1 MNEIK
6 YLERLKRINEIIK
19 SKSSGTPKEFA
30 KKLRISEG
38 HLYCC
43 INEMKEMG
51 VPVDYDRNLHY
62 YYYTKEFDLKVSYS
76 IQLISEEECK
86 QICGGFS
93 IKKGSLLFYQS
104 GR

>member
-30 KKLRISEG
+30 QKLKISESY
-38 HLYCC
+38 LYRC

-51 VPVDYDRNLHY
+51 VPVNYDRNLRH
-62 YYYTKEFDLKVSYS
+62 YYYTKEFDLKISYS
-76 IQLISEEECK
+76 IQLISGEEYK

-93 IKKGSLLFYQS
+93 IKKGPLLFY
-104 GR
+104 

>member
-30 KKLRISEG
+30 QKLKISES

-51 VPVDYDRNLHY
+51 APVDYDRNLRY
-62 YYYTKEFDLKVSYS
+62 YFYTKKFDLKVSYS
-76 IQLISEEECK
+76 VQLISGEECT

-93 IKKGSLLFYQS
+93 MKKSSLLFYQS
-104 GR
+104 ER